1 MTDEY
6 NVMKMFRL
14 DGRVAMVTGGA
25 QNLGLDMA
33 MALGEAG
40 ADLAITSRR
49 LEKAEEKARE
59 LSDKLGVRAL
69 PVQLD
74 ATDPEQVDAAFA
86 KVMHEYGRLD
96 ILVNNCGGGAGTEK
110 FEDRPREV
118 WDRVRAVNL
127 DATYFCCQRAVRVMK
142 ERKSGSIVNIASM
155 SGMIGRDR
163 WVYEGSP
170 GMVPNSIDYTA
181 VKAGVIGLTKD
192 LAAYVG
198 KWNIRVNS
206 ISPGGFERG
215 QPEEF
220 IRRYNKQTILGR
232 MGKDGRDLKGAV
244 VLLASDA
251 GDYITGH
258 NLVVDGGFTVW

>member
-1 MTDEY
+1 MADEF
-6 NVMKMFRL
+6 NVMQMFRL

-25 QNLGLDMA
+25 QHLGLDFA
-33 MALGEAG
+33 TALGEAG
-40 ADLAITSRR
+40 ADLPITSRD
-49 LEKAEEKARE
+49 LEKSTAKATE
-59 LSDKLGVRAL
+59 LSDRLGVRVL

-74 ATDPEQVDAAFA
+74 ATDPEQVDAAFD
-86 KVMHEYGRLD
+86 KVMQEYGRLD
-96 ILVNNCGGGAGTEK
+96 ILVNNCGGGAGK
-110 FEDRPREV
+110 QDFEDRPREV
-118 WDRVRAVNL
+118 WDKVRAINL
-127 DATYFCCQRAVRVMK
+127 DATYFCSQRAARIMK
-142 ERKSGSIVNIASM
+142 KQQSGSIVNIASM

-170 GMVPNSIDYTA
+170 EMTPNSVDYTA
-181 VKAGVIGLTKD
+181 VKAGVIGFTKD

-198 KWNIRVNS
+198 KWNIRVNA

>member
-1 MTDEY
+1 MPDSC
-6 NVMKMFRL
+6 NAMDLFRL
-14 DGRVAMVTGGA
+14 DGRVALVTGGG

-33 MALGEAG
+33 TALAEAG
-40 ADLAITSRR
+40 ADLAITSRQTDKVQAR
-49 LEKAEEKARE
+49 AAELRE
-59 LSDKLGVRAL
+59 RLGVRVL

-74 ATDPEQVDAAFA
+74 ATDPAQVDAAFE
-86 KVMHEYGRLD
+86 KVMAEYGRLD
-96 ILVNNCGGGAGTEK
+96 VLVNNCGGGTGK
-110 FEDRPREV
+110 QDFEDRPRDV
-118 WDRVRAVNL
+118 WDRVRALNL
-127 DATYFCCQRAVRVMK
+127 DATYFCSQRAVKIMK
-142 ERKSGSIVNIASM
+142 PQRGGSIINIASM

-170 GMVPNSIDYTA
+170 DMVPNSVDYSTA
-181 VKAGVIGLTKD
+181 KAGVIGFTRD

-198 KWNIRVNS
+198 RWNIRVNS

-215 QPEEF
+215 QPAEF

-232 MGKDGRDLKGAV
+232 MGRDGRDLKGAV

>member
-1 MTDEY
+1 MASEHD
-6 NVMKMFRL
+6 VMELFRL

-33 MALGEAG
+33 RALGEAG
-40 ADLAITSRR
+40 ADLAITSRD
-49 LEKAEEKARE
+49 KAKVEQRAAELREE
-59 LSDKLGVRAL
+59 LGRRVL

-74 ATDPEQVDAAFA
+74 ATDLSQVEAAFA
-86 KVMHEYGRLD
+86 LVTGEYGRLD
-96 ILVNNCGGGAGTEK
+96 VLVNNCGGGVGKED
-110 FEDRPREV
+110 FENRPRED
-118 WDRVRAVNL
+118 WDRTRAINL
-127 DATYFCCQRAVRVMK
+127 DATYFCSQCAVRIMK
-142 ERKSGSIVNIASM
+142 PQRSGSIINIASM

-170 GMVPNSIDYTA
+170 DMVPNSIDYTT
-181 VKAGVIGLTKD
+181 VKAGIIGMTKD
-192 LAAYVG
+192 LAAYLG
-198 KWNIRVNS
+198 KWNIRVNA

-244 VLLASDA
+244 LLLASDA

-258 NLVVDGGFTVW
+258 NLAVDGGFTAW